1 MIIVRFGIK
10 NNASLKIE
18 RWGFSMMDF
27 TWKVFTQTGSIDTY
41 LLFKELEKENQE
53 IPGNLNE
60 ELAQIDFP
68 IS

>member
-1 MIIVRFGIK
+1 
-10 NNASLKIE
+10 
-18 RWGFSMMDF
+18 MMDF

-53 IPGNLNE
+53 IPGNQNE
-60 ELAQIDFP
+60 DLAELDFP